1 MSQMAS
7 VYEQL
12 RDDILSLVMS
22 PGERFTER
30 ALETRFEI
38 SRTPIR
44 AALAKLETDGLVAR
58 DERSWVVTPISL
70 EELEQAI
77 GFREAVEAAVVKLA
91 CERADPSDIDLVEEI
106 VTSCTSDSP
115 RSDWHRVGS
124 DFHIELARLTSN
136 AFYVRAVQDLMIR
149 LSRARWLEVWTV
161 EGQDRSKAEHLHI
174 LDCIR
179 GRRVEEAVKA
189 ARHHIQGV
197 NARSISKQLTE
208 GVQGRIRGFAVIRG
222 GR

>member
-7 VYEQL
+7 IYDQL
-12 RDDILSLVMS
+12 RDEILSLVMS

-30 ALETRFEI
+30 ALEARFEI

-58 DERSWVVTPISL
+58 DDRSWVVTPISL

-77 GFREAVEAAVVKLA
+77 AFREVVETAVVKLA
-91 CERADPSDIDLVEEI
+91 CKHADPSDIDLVKEI
-106 VTSCTSDSP
+106 IVSCTGDSP
-115 RSDWHRVGS
+115 RCDWHRVGL
-124 DFHIELARLTSN
+124 DFHIELARLTGN

-149 LSRARWLEVWTV
+149 LCRARWLEVWTV
-161 EGQDRSKAEHLHI
+161 EGQERSKSEHLHI

-179 GRRVEEAVKA
+179 GRQVQAAETAVRK
-189 ARHHIQGV
+189 HIQGV
-197 NARSISKQLTE
+197 KARSIGKQLTD
-208 GVQGRIRGFAVIRG
+208 GVRGKIRGFAVVRG